1 MTDSVRPWDALGLTS
16 PFRRDCAL
24 AALVALLSATVLWL
38 PDPTVT
44 ATGFVVLTLLAAQAI
59 ALCLRRVRPLV
70 CIALVLVLQTVLSAV
85 VPTGQGV
92 RGPAVAIAV
101 YTCGTLLTVRRS
113 FALAAAAAGT
123 EIAGYV
129 LFSAVPATFGP
140 APVMQPSAVVARAA
154 GQLLVA
160 LAAYGGAALIGQNV
174 AMRRRYAELVELRA
188 AEAARAQ
195 AARVESA
202 LAAERTRMARELHD
216 VAAHHLTSV
225 IVQAALVERLV
236 ERNPAAARTGAITVR
251 EEGRKALSNLR
262 FIVGALR
269 EDGTNGAPAAGLA
282 GIAELASGQGASL
295 TVTGEPRDVPPAADM
310 AFYRVAQ
317 EALSNARDHAPGAPV
332 TITIRHRRDGTT
344 LLVRNDPPAVVATP
358 PNGDRRGFGLIGMRE
373 RATLI
378 GATLTAGPAADGGW
392 QVELTVPRAEGEP
405 PP

>member
-24 AALVALLSATVLWL
+24 AALVALLSVDRAVVSR
-38 PDPTVT
+38 PDRDRHR
-44 ATGFVVLTLLAAQAI
+44 
-59 ALCLRRVRPLV
+59 LRRADPAGRAGDRAVPAPGAAAGVHRTGARP
-70 CIALVLVLQTVLSAV
+70 ADRLSAV

-113 FALAAAAAGT
+113 CPGRRGGRHRDRQLCLVQRGAGHFDPPPSSR
-123 EIAGYV
+123 GWPPWPGP
-129 LFSAVPATFGP
+129 VPPG
-140 APVMQPSAVVARAA
+140 
-154 GQLLVA
+154 G

-236 ERNPAAARTGAITVR
+236 ERDPAAARTGAITVR
-251 EEGRKALSNLR
+251 EEGRKALSNS
-262 FIVGALR
+262 ASSS
-269 EDGTNGAPAAGLA
+269 APCGR
-282 GIAELASGQGASL
+282 
-295 TVTGEPRDVPPAADM
+295 T
-310 AFYRVAQ
+310 
-317 EALSNARDHAPGAPV
+317 AP
-332 TITIRHRRDGTT
+332 
-344 LLVRNDPPAVVATP
+344 
-358 PNGDRRGFGLIGMRE
+358 
-373 RATLI
+373 
-378 GATLTAGPAADGGW
+378 
-392 QVELTVPRAEGEP
+392 TVPRRPAWPGSP
-405 PP
+405 SWRPARAPR